1 MLNSCYFIGSIQT
14 LLITLIFFLY
24 KSQKFKL
31 NRYLGFFFLTLFI
44 ETVKIILLRTYHNI
58 QLFFL
63 PVNFNF
69 LTIVFL
75 FFYASETS
83 GVIIKNKFKYYI
95 MAIIEALLFS
105 MLFILV
111 WLFPSLIEK
120 LFIYGFM
127 DVYMISSSIF
137 VGYFCIRIIKINLT
151 HKNKL
156 LQFYEDVKYKTLL
169 WLSAFCVICIVLNF
183 LGFLGR
189 FLFLNSENYHVLTEV
204 LFLISLYYI
213 TIASLVQINISN
225 VINTSKVSL
234 NEIQQELVEVCKT
247 IDYYMANE
255 KLYLN
260 PSLNLSFLS
269 NYIKIPDRLISKS
282 INEIK
287 NKNFNRFV
295 HEYRIE
301 EFKRLILDKKYDKYS
316 IEALA
321 HEIGYNSRA
330 SFYKNF
336 KTIVGVSPHDYI
348 ENVKINKE

>member
-1 MLNSCYFIGSIQT
+1 MLNSCYFISSVQT
-14 LLITLIFFLY
+14 LLIALIFFLY

-58 QLFFL
+58 HLIFL

-83 GVIIKNKFKYYI
+83 GVIIKNKFKYYLL
-95 MAIIEALLFS
+95 AIIETVVFS
-105 MLFILV
+105 VLFILV
-111 WLFPSLIEK
+111 WFVPSLIEK

-127 DVYMISSSIF
+127 DVYMFSSSIF
-137 VGYFCIRIIKINLT
+137 IGYFCIRIIKINLI
-151 HKNKL
+151 HKKKL
-156 LQFYEDVKYKTLL
+156 LEHYEDVKYKTLL
-169 WLSAFCVICIVLNF
+169 WLTAFCVICIALNF
-183 LGFLGR
+183 LGFFGR
-189 FLFLNSENYHVLTEV
+189 FLLLNNKSYHILIEV

-225 VINTSKVSL
+225 VINLNKVSL
-234 NEIQQELVEVCKT
+234 NEIQKELIDVCKT
-247 IDYYMANE
+247 IDHYMTSE

-260 PSLNLSFLS
+260 PSLNLTFLS

-301 EFKRLILDKKYDKYS
+301 EFKRLVLDKKYEKYS

-321 HEIGYNSRA
+321 HEVGYNSRA

-336 KTIVGVSPHDYI
+336 KIIVGVSPHDFI
-348 ENVKINKE
+348 KNK

>member
-1 MLNSCYFIGSIQT
+1 
-14 LLITLIFFLY
+14 
-24 KSQKFKL
+24 
-31 NRYLGFFFLTLFI
+31 
-44 ETVKIILLRTYHNI
+44 
-58 QLFFL
+58 
-63 PVNFNF
+63 
-69 LTIVFL
+69 
-75 FFYASETS
+75 
-83 GVIIKNKFKYYI
+83 